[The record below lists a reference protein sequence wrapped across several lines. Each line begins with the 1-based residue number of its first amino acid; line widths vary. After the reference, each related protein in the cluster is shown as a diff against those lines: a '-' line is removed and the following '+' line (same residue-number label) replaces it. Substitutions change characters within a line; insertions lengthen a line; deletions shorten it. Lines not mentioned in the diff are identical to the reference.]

1 MTDRDEHVPGLMVE
15 QAPAGAQEVFGA
27 GWDKARQFADLLV
40 AEGELRGL
48 IGPREL
54 PRLWSRHLL
63 NSTAVVPFIPGDAT
77 DFADVGSGAGFPG
90 VVVAIMRRDLR
101 VHLIEPM
108 DRRVTWL
115 TDVARELDLPNVRVH
130 RARAEELHG
139 EEAFDVVS
147 ARAVANLKKLVPW
160 TLPLAVP
167 GGVLVALK
175 GERAADEVAEARTV
189 LRKAGV
195 VDVEVHERRV
205 VGSDVP
211 ARVVVAHR
219 RN

>member
-1 MTDRDEHVPGLMVE
+1 MVGTPVVAEEVPEGT
-15 QAPAGAQEVFGA
+15 PNVFGD
-27 GWDKARQFADLLV
+27 GWTKAKGFADLLI

-63 NSTAVVPFIPGDAT
+63 NSTAVAPHIPAAAR

-90 VVVAIMRRDLR
+90 IVVAIMRPDLD

-115 TDVARELDLPNVRVH
+115 SDVARELDLSNVRIH

-139 EEAFDVVS
+139 EEAYDVVS
-147 ARAVANLKKLVPW
+147 ARAVAHLKKLVPW
-160 TLPLAVP
+160 TVPLITP
-167 GGVLVALK
+167 GGVLLALK
-175 GERAADEVAEARTV
+175 GERAADEVSEARAV

-195 VDVEVHERRV
+195 DEVSVQETPV
-205 VGSDVP
+205 LGSDIP
-211 ARVVVAHR
+211 ARVVVAKR
-219 RN
+219 RP

>member
-1 MTDRDEHVPGLMVE
+1 MTGEALIEPVPE
-15 QAPAGAQEVFGA
+15 GAEGVFGD
-27 GWDKARQFADLLV
+27 GWSKANQFAGLLV

-63 NSTAVVPFIPGDAT
+63 NSTAVVPFVPSNT
-77 DFADVGSGAGFPG
+77 RDFADVGSGAGFPG
-90 VVVAIMRRDLR
+90 IIVAIMRPEMR

-108 DRRVTWL
+108 ERRVTWL
-115 TDVARELDLPNVRVH
+115 SDVTRELGLSNVRVH

-147 ARAVANLKKLVPW
+147 ARAVAHLKKLVPW
-160 TLPLAVP
+160 AAPLVEP
-167 GGVLVALK
+167 GGLLVALK
-175 GERAADEVAEARTV
+175 GERAADEVTDARSV
-189 LRKAGV
+189 LRKARLEDV
-195 VDVEVHERRV
+195 VVHEV
-205 VGSDVP
+205 PVIGSDVP

-219 RN
+219 QA

>member
-1 MTDRDEHVPGLMVE
+1 MTGDVVVE
-15 QAPAGAQEVFGA
+15 QAPEGTREVFGD
-27 GWDKARQFADLLV
+27 GWNKASQFADLLV

-63 NSTAVVPFIPGDAT
+63 NSTAVVPFIPAGTA

-90 VVVAIMRRDLR
+90 IVVAIMRPETR

-108 DRRVTWL
+108 ERRVTWL
-115 TDVARELDLPNVRVH
+115 TDVARELGLANVRVH

-147 ARAVANLKKLVPW
+147 ARAVAHLKKLVPW
-160 TLPLAVP
+160 TVPLVLP
-167 GGVLVALK
+167 GGLLVALK
-175 GERAADEVAEARTV
+175 GERAADEVAEARSV

-195 VDVEVHERRV
+195 DDIVVHEAPV
-205 VGSDVP
+205 VGSDMP
-211 ARVVVAHR
+211 ARVVVAR
-219 RN
+219 RRA